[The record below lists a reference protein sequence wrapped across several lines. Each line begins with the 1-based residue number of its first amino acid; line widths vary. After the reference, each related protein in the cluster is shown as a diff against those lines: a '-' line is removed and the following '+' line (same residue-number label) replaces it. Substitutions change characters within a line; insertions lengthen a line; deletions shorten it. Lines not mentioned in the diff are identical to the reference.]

1 MAVGNLLRI
10 ACQSDALR
18 QNVLVAAPSRTIA
31 LGRRGLN
38 QIGLGT
44 NRLTNTA
51 ENRSFLEAAI
61 GAGVNFVDTAHLYA
75 GGESEGAIGMA
86 LAPFADDLVVATK
99 GGYHRGGGTEGLRK
113 ELETSLE
120 RLRTDTIALYYL
132 HRVDP
137 DVPLRETMSLL
148 KEYRDAGRITH
159 VGLSEVSVEQ
169 IQRARSVV
177 PIAAVQNEYNL
188 SERGSDEVVEYCT
201 SESITFV
208 PFYPLH
214 GDKSPVVAEIAR
226 RHEATP
232 SEIRLAWLLHR
243 SPVMLPIPGTLSLQH
258 LKENLGALEIELSA
272 ADFETLSALAS

>member
-1 MAVGNLLRI
+1 VP
-10 ACQSDALR
+10 
-18 QNVLVAAPSRTIA
+18 VAATPRTIA
-31 LGRRGLN
+31 LGRHRLN
-38 QIGLGT
+38 RIGLGT

-51 ENRSFLEAAI
+51 ENRSFLEAAL
-61 GAGVNFVDTAHLYA
+61 GAGVNFVDTAHLYT

-99 GGYHRGGGTEGLRK
+99 GGYHPGSGTEGLRK

-137 DVPLRETMSLL
+137 EVPLEETMSLL
-148 KEYRDAGRITH
+148 KEYHDAGRITH

-177 PIAAVQNEYNL
+177 PIAAVQNEYSL
-188 SERGSDEVVEYCT
+188 SERGFDEVVDYCT
-201 SESITFV
+201 SEGIVFV
-208 PFYPLH
+208 PFYPLR
-214 GDKSPVVAEIAR
+214 GGRSPVIAEIAR
-226 RHEATP
+226 RHDATP
-232 SEIRLAWLLHR
+232 SQIRLAWLLHR

-258 LKENLGALEIELSA
+258 LKENLEALDIELSGG
-272 ADFETLSALAS
+272 DFETLSARG

>member
-1 MAVGNLLRI
+1 LAVGNLLRI

-38 QIGLGT
+38 RIGLGT

-51 ENRSFLEAAI
+51 ESRSFLEAAI

-137 DVPLRETMSLL
+137 DVPLEETMSLL

-188 SERGSDEVVEYCT
+188 SERGSDEVVDYCT

-226 RHEATP
+226 RHDATP
-232 SEIRLAWLLHR
+232 SQIRLAWLLHR
-243 SPVMLPIPGTLSLQH
+243 SPDKLPIPGTLSLQH
-258 LKENLGALEIELSA
+258 LKENLAALDIELSA
-272 ADFETLSALAS
+272 GDFETLSARG